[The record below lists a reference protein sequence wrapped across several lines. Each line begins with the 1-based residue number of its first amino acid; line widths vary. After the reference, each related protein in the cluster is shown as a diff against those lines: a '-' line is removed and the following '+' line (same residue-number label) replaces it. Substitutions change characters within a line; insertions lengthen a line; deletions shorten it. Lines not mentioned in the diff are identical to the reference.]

1 MQQKPIA
8 GAVASACS
16 SLELAAAQGR
26 TERCVLRKMGGETMV
41 AKRRL
46 TVDVRIE
53 AEAADDSPLGSLV
66 AEALQEFIEHQ
77 PGQSGMSGKFE
88 SKAGLD
94 VTWSAR
100 NEFFD
105 AAGNPVAHEEKS

>member
-1 MQQKPIA
+1 MQRRLISAAVGAACARIQQAATDGARRFA
-8 GAVASACS
+8 GRFGPRPA
-16 SLELAAAQGR
+16 
-26 TERCVLRKMGGETMV
+26 V